1 MRQPAPGT
9 SRAARVSA
17 AVWLVAVGLL
27 AAVLSGCGAEAE
39 ADGRALFATNC
50 AVCHGAAGEGT
61 EQGPSLLDARYLPDQ
76 LSDAEMAAGIRNGV
90 PEREFELGPMPGFPR
105 FEDDD
110 LDAVVEVVREL
121 QREAGLL
128 EP

>member
-1 MRQPAPGT
+1 MRHPAPA
-9 SRAARVSA
+9 SVRAARLSA
-17 AVWLVAVGLL
+17 AVWLVAVGAV
-27 AAVLSGCGAEAE
+27 AAVLSGCGTGGES
-39 ADGRALFATNC
+39 DGRALFATNC
-50 AVCHGAAGEGT
+50 AVCHGPAGEGT

-90 PEREFELGPMPGFPR
+90 PEREFEFGPMPAFPR